1 MLIEEIGSGS
11 YGKVFKAKSKKNG
24 ELRAVKKLNRKGMS
38 NADVL
43 SIINEYHLLKQLDH
57 PNVIK
62 LYDMFKNDDHY
73 YVVTELCEGGSLL

>member
-1 MLIEEIGSGS
+1 
-11 YGKVFKAKSKKNG
+11 
-24 ELRAVKKLNRKGMS
+24 MS
-38 NADVL
+38 HTDVL
-43 SIINEYHLLKQLDH
+43 SIINEYHLLKKLDH